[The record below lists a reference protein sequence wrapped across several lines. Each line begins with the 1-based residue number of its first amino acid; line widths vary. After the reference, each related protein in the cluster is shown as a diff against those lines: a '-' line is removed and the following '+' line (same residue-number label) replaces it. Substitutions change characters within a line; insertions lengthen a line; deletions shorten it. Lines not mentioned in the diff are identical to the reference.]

1 MGVKWTT
8 DQQHAIECCKG
19 SVLVSAAAGSGK
31 TTVLVERVIRR
42 LTDEDNPC
50 SAEDLLIVTFTRAA
64 TAQMREK
71 IGAAILK
78 RLSEDPTDRHL
89 RRQYMLLPFAK
100 ICTIDS
106 FCNDL
111 VRENFHALGIS
122 PDYSL
127 LDNETAVIMKN
138 DVCEAMLERAYEEDS
153 DGSFSELSDMMSSG
167 SSDEDFAKLIIKMYD
182 ISTAYPFP
190 DLWLDS
196 LIEEYSQ
203 PDINKSCWGGIIKK
217 YVCDMLDYCV
227 SSSNDM
233 MTAMESDPIV
243 ADAYGAAVQSDINM
257 YAELREKVNRDWDE
271 ALEAFNTVKYMGL
284 GRVPKG
290 YESETK
296 NAVMTARKKL
306 KDLLKKVP
314 NIMCVSSGEHS
325 EDVRLMRGPVTKL
338 IELVKQ
344 FGREYSAEKDKMNSA
359 DFSDILHRALNLLAV
374 SDGSGGYI
382 KTDLA
387 RELSSHYVE
396 ILVDEYQD
404 INEAQDMIFRAISAD
419 ENNLFTVGDVKQS
432 IYRFRQAMPEI
443 FLRRRST
450 THSFESGKYPL
461 GITLGSNFRS
471 RVGVTSCVNYIFRQL
486 MSTEAGELEYDDSEA
501 LNAAAKYPERD
512 TPDCELHVVT
522 DKGNR
527 ADTLE
532 AQARY
537 VARYIDRT
545 VREGKTLVTK
555 GGALRPAS
563 YGDFCIL
570 LRTAKNVS
578 SVYANALSERGIPV
592 FSPETG
598 GFFEAAE
605 ISFILSLLRVLDNPV
620 QDIPLAAVML
630 SPLFGFSAGELADIR
645 ASAKERLEAGETEP
659 LYRSVAASADEGD
672 EKAAAFLKKIES
684 LRRLSLT
691 LSAGELVRRVCEE
704 TGFDAI
710 AGAMPDGER
719 RRLNIGLLCDYAEKY
734 EAAGNLGLSGFIR
747 FIDKVARTSGD
758 LATAARP
765 SENADIVRIMTVHQS
780 KGLEFPICIFADMQH
795 AFNERDNTE
804 SVLISSSAGLGMKRR
819 TEDGISVYDTAS
831 RRAAVITSERMGR
844 SEEMRVLYVALTR
857 AKENL
862 IMVTSVPNPEKGLAK
877 VAVECGIG
885 ERANPF
891 AVLRM
896 NNFSDLVLMAL
907 MRHPAADELRKLSG
921 IDVPIF
927 LPEKDRFKLKVVVS
941 DSESFM
947 TESANEQKIAAK
959 PVFFDE
965 VQARLD
971 YSDPRSV
978 LSSVPAKRAASDGS
992 ERGINREYFA
1002 SSRPAFMSSGGLTP
1016 AQRGTAT
1023 HKFMQ
1028 FSDYASAR
1036 ADIESELARLVDG
1049 GFLSEDEGKAVNI
1062 GAAKRFFMSPLAER
1076 IFASD
1081 NVMREKK
1088 FAALFPAKF
1097 FYPELT
1103 GEAAEEKIVVQGIA
1117 DCVFVEDGELVI
1129 VDYKTDTGVDAEALL
1144 DRYSAQLEI
1153 YREALSQALG
1163 MPVKETLLYSFFMN
1177 STVKVGTA

>member
-1 MGVKWTT
+1 MGVNWTT
-8 DQQHAIECCKG
+8 DQRHAIECCKG

-31 TTVLVERVIRR
+31 TAVLVERVIRR
-42 LTDEDNPC
+42 LTDKDNPC

-138 DVCEAMLERAYEEDS
+138 DVCEAMLERAYEEDL
-153 DGSFSELSDMMSSG
+153 DGRFSELSDMMSSG

-196 LIEEYSQ
+196 LIGEYSQ
-203 PDINKSCWGGIIKK
+203 PDINKSRWGGIIKK

-227 SSSNDM
+227 SSSRDM
-233 MTAMESDPIV
+233 MIAMESDPIV
-243 ADAYGAAVQSDINM
+243 ANAYGAAVQSDINM
-257 YAELREKVNRDWDE
+257 YAELREKINSDWDE
-271 ALEAFNTVKYMGL
+271 ALEAFKTVKYMSL

-296 NAVMTARKKL
+296 NVVTTARKKL

-314 NIMCVSSGEHS
+314 GIMCVSSEEHA
-325 EDVRLMRGPVTKL
+325 DDMRLLRDPVTKL

-537 VARYIDRT
+537 VAKYIERT
-545 VREGKTLVTK
+545 VREGKMLVTK
-555 GGALRPAS
+555 GGALHPAS

-630 SPLFGFSAGELADIR
+630 SPLFGFSAGELADIL

-659 LYRSVAASADEGD
+659 LYRSVAVSADEGN

-710 AGAMPDGER
+710 VGAMPDGER
-719 RRLNIGLLCDYAEKY
+719 RRLNVGLLCDYAEKY

-780 KGLEFPICIFADMQH
+780 KGLEFPICILADMQH

-862 IMVTSVPNPEKGLAK
+862 VMVTSVPNPEKGLAK

-896 NNFSDLVLMAL
+896 NNFSDLVLTAL

-921 IDVPIF
+921 VDVPIF
-927 LPEKDRFKLKVVVS
+927 LSEKDRFKLKVVVS

-959 PVFFDE
+959 PVFFNE

-1028 FSDYASAR
+1028 FSNYAAAR

>member
-42 LTDEDNPC
+42 LTDEDNHC

-153 DGSFSELSDMMSSG
+153 DGSFSGLSDMMSSG

-233 MTAMESDPIV
+233 MTAMESDSIV

-325 EDVRLMRGPVTKL
+325 EDVRLMRGPVEKL

-501 LNAAAKYPERD
+501 LNAAAEYPERD

-555 GGALRPAS
+555 SGALRPAS

-691 LSAGELVRRVCEE
+691 MSAGELVRRVCEE

-710 AGAMPDGER
+710 VGAMPDGER
-719 RRLNIGLLCDYAEKY
+719 RRLNVGLLCDYAEKY

-959 PVFFDE
+959 PVFFNE

-1028 FSDYASAR
+1028 FSDYAAAR

>member
-71 IGAAILK
+71 IGTAILK

-153 DGSFSELSDMMSSG
+153 DGSFSGLSDMMSSG

-233 MTAMESDPIV
+233 MAAMESDPIV

-271 ALEAFNTVKYMGL
+271 ALEAFKTVKYMSL

-296 NAVMTARKKL
+296 NVVTTARKKL

-314 NIMCVSSGEHS
+314 GIMCVSSEEHA
-325 EDVRLMRGPVTKL
+325 DDMRLLRDPVTKL

-404 INEAQDMIFRAISAD
+404 INEAQDMIFKAISAD

-555 GGALRPAS
+555 GGALHPAS

-862 IMVTSVPNPEKGLAK
+862 VMVTSVPNPEKGLAK

-891 AVLRM
+891 AVLRI
-896 NNFSDLVLMAL
+896 NNFSDLVLTAL

-921 IDVPIF
+921 VDVPIF

-965 VQARLD
+965 VCERLD

-1028 FSDYASAR
+1028 FSNYAAAR
-1036 ADIESELARLVDG
+1036 ADIESELARLVDV
-1049 GFLSEDEGKAVNI
+1049 GFLSEEEGKAVNI
-1062 GAAKRFFMSPLAER
+1062 SAAKRFFMSSLAER

-1103 GEAAEEKIVVQGIA
+1103 DEAAEEKIVVQGIA
-1117 DCVFVEDGELVI
+1117 DCVFVEDGKLVI

-1144 DRYSAQLEI
+1144 DRYSAQLGI

-1177 STVKVGTA
+1177 STVKVGTV

>member
-1 MGVKWTT
+1 MGVNWTT
-8 DQQHAIECCKG
+8 DQRHAIECRKG

-31 TTVLVERVIRR
+31 TAVLVERVIRR
-42 LTDEDNPC
+42 LTDKDNPC

-153 DGSFSELSDMMSSG
+153 DGSFSGLSDMMSSG

-196 LIEEYSQ
+196 LIGEYSQ
-203 PDINKSCWGGIIKK
+203 PDINKSRWGGIIKK

-227 SSSNDM
+227 SSSRDV

-257 YAELREKVNRDWDE
+257 YAELREKINSDWDE
-271 ALEAFNTVKYMGL
+271 AFEAFKTVKYMSL

-296 NAVMTARKKL
+296 NVVTTARKKL

-314 NIMCVSSGEHS
+314 GIMCVSSEEHA
-325 EDVRLMRGPVTKL
+325 DDMRLLRDPVTKL

-537 VARYIDRT
+537 VAKYIERT
-545 VREGKTLVTK
+545 VREGKMLVTK
-555 GGALRPAS
+555 GGALHPAS

-659 LYRSVAASADEGD
+659 LYRSVAASADGGN

-710 AGAMPDGER
+710 VGAMPDGER
-719 RRLNIGLLCDYAEKY
+719 RRLNVGLLCDYAEKY

-780 KGLEFPICIFADMQH
+780 KGLEFPICILADMQH

-862 IMVTSVPNPEKGLAK
+862 VMVTSVPNPEKGLAK

-896 NNFSDLVLMAL
+896 NNFSDLVLTAL

-921 IDVPIF
+921 VDVPIF
-927 LPEKDRFKLKVVVS
+927 LSEKDRFKLKVVVS

-959 PVFFDE
+959 PVFFNE

-1028 FSDYASAR
+1028 FSDYSAAR
-1036 ADIESELARLVDG
+1036 AGIESELARLVDG

>member
-50 SAEDLLIVTFTRAA
+50 STENLLIVTFTRAA

-153 DGSFSELSDMMSSG
+153 DGSFSGLSDMMSSG

-257 YAELREKVNRDWDE
+257 YAELREKINSDWDE
-271 ALEAFNTVKYMGL
+271 ALEAFKTVKYMSL

-296 NAVMTARKKL
+296 NVVTTARKKL

-314 NIMCVSSGEHS
+314 GIMCVSSEEHA
-325 EDVRLMRGPVTKL
+325 DDMRLLRDPVTKL

-501 LNAAAKYPERD
+501 LNAAAEYPERD

-545 VREGKTLVTK
+545 VKEGKTLVTK
-555 GGALRPAS
+555 GGALHPAS

-659 LYRSVAASADEGD
+659 LYRSVTASADEGD

-862 IMVTSVPNPEKGLAK
+862 VMVTSVPNPENGLAK

-885 ERANPF
+885 EQANPF

-921 IDVPIF
+921 VDVPIF

-965 VQARLD
+965 VCERLD

-1028 FSDYASAR
+1028 FSDYAAAR
-1036 ADIESELARLVDG
+1036 ADIESELARLVDV
-1049 GFLSEDEGKAVNI
+1049 GFLSEEEGKAVNVS
-1062 GAAKRFFMSPLAER
+1062 AAKRFFMSSLAER

-1117 DCVFVEDGELVI
+1117 DCVFVEDGKLVI

-1144 DRYSAQLEI
+1144 DRYSAQLGI

-1177 STVKVGTA
+1177 STVKVGTV

>member
-1 MGVKWTT
+1 MGVNWTT
-8 DQQHAIECCKG
+8 DQRHAIECRKG

-31 TTVLVERVIRR
+31 TAVLVERVIRR
-42 LTDEDNPC
+42 LTDKDNPC

-153 DGSFSELSDMMSSG
+153 DGSFSGLSDMMSSG

-196 LIEEYSQ
+196 LIGEYSQ
-203 PDINKSCWGGIIKK
+203 PDINKSRWGGIIKK

-227 SSSNDM
+227 SSSRDM

-257 YAELREKVNRDWDE
+257 YAELREKINSDWDE
-271 ALEAFNTVKYMGL
+271 ALEAFKTVKYMSL

-296 NAVMTARKKL
+296 NVVTTARKKL

-314 NIMCVSSGEHS
+314 GIMCVSSEEHA
-325 EDVRLMRGPVTKL
+325 DDMRLLRDPVTKL

-374 SDGSGGYI
+374 SDSSGGYI

-537 VARYIDRT
+537 VAKYIERT
-545 VREGKTLVTK
+545 MREGKMLVTK
-555 GGALRPAS
+555 GGALHPAS

-645 ASAKERLEAGETEP
+645 ASAKERLETGETEP

-710 AGAMPDGER
+710 VGAMPDGER

-780 KGLEFPICIFADMQH
+780 KGLEFPICILADMQH

-862 IMVTSVPNPEKGLAK
+862 VMVTSVPNPEKGLAK

-896 NNFSDLVLMAL
+896 NNFSDLVLTAL

-921 IDVPIF
+921 VDVPIF
-927 LPEKDRFKLKVVVS
+927 LSEKDRFKLKVVVS

-959 PVFFDE
+959 PVFFNE

-1028 FSDYASAR
+1028 FSNYAAAR
-1036 ADIESELARLVDG
+1036 AGIESELARLVDG

>member
-31 TTVLVERVIRR
+31 TAVLVERVIRR

-153 DGSFSELSDMMSSG
+153 DGSFSGLSDMMSSG

-203 PDINKSCWGGIIKK
+203 PDINKSCWGVIIKK

-233 MTAMESDPIV
+233 MAAMESDSIV

-306 KDLLKKVP
+306 KELLKKVP

-374 SDGSGGYI
+374 SDGRGGYI

-404 INEAQDMIFRAISAD
+404 INEAQDMIFKAISAD

-443 FLRRRST
+443 FLSRRST
-450 THSFESGKYPL
+450 THSFESGKCPL

-555 GGALRPAS
+555 GGALHPAS

-780 KGLEFPICIFADMQH
+780 KGLEFPICILADMQH

-862 IMVTSVPNPEKGLAK
+862 VMVTSVPNPEKGLAK

-896 NNFSDLVLMAL
+896 NNFSDLVLTAL

-921 IDVPIF
+921 VDVPIF

-947 TESANEQKIAAK
+947 AESANEQKIAAK

-965 VQARLD
+965 VCERLD

-1028 FSDYASAR
+1028 FSNYAAAR

-1049 GFLSEDEGKAVNI
+1049 GFLSEEEGKAVNVS
-1062 GAAKRFFMSPLAER
+1062 AAKRFFMSSLAER

-1117 DCVFVEDGELVI
+1117 DCVFVEDGKLVI

-1144 DRYSAQLEI
+1144 DRYSAQLGI
-1153 YREALSQALG
+1153 YREALLQVLG

-1177 STVKVGTA
+1177 STVKVGTV

>member
-153 DGSFSELSDMMSSG
+153 DGSFSGLSDMMSSG

-203 PDINKSCWGGIIKK
+203 PDINKSCWGVIIKK

-233 MTAMESDPIV
+233 MTAMESDSIV

-271 ALEAFNTVKYMGL
+271 AFEAFNTVKYMGL

-325 EDVRLMRGPVTKL
+325 EDVRLTRGPVTKL

-374 SDGSGGYI
+374 SDGRGGYI

-443 FLRRRST
+443 FLRRRGT

-555 GGALRPAS
+555 GGALHPAS

-659 LYRSVAASADEGD
+659 LYRSVTASADEGD

-710 AGAMPDGER
+710 VGAMPDGER
-719 RRLNIGLLCDYAEKY
+719 RRLNVGLLCDYAEKY

-780 KGLEFPICIFADMQH
+780 KGLEFPICILADMQH

-862 IMVTSVPNPEKGLAK
+862 VMVTSVPNPEKGLAK

-896 NNFSDLVLMAL
+896 NNFSDLVLTAL

-921 IDVPIF
+921 VDVPIF

-965 VQARLD
+965 VCERLD

-1028 FSDYASAR
+1028 FSNYAAAR

-1049 GFLSEDEGKAVNI
+1049 GFLSEDEGKAVNVS
-1062 GAAKRFFMSPLAER
+1062 AAKRFFMSSLAER

-1117 DCVFVEDGELVI
+1117 DCVFVEDGKLVI

-1144 DRYSAQLEI
+1144 DRYSVQLGI

-1177 STVKVGTA
+1177 STVKVGTV

>member
-1 MGVKWTT
+1 MGVNWTT
-8 DQQHAIECCKG
+8 DQRHAIECRKG

-31 TTVLVERVIRR
+31 TAVLVERVIRR
-42 LTDEDNPC
+42 LTDKDNPC

-138 DVCEAMLERAYEEDS
+138 DVCEAMLERAYEEDL
-153 DGSFSELSDMMSSG
+153 DGRFSELSDMMSSG

-196 LIEEYSQ
+196 LIGEYSQ
-203 PDINKSCWGGIIKK
+203 PNINKSRWGSIIKK

-227 SSSNDM
+227 SSSRDM

-257 YAELREKVNRDWDE
+257 YAELREKINSDWDE
-271 ALEAFNTVKYMGL
+271 ALEAFKTVKYMSL

-296 NAVMTARKKL
+296 NVVTTARKKL

-314 NIMCVSSGEHS
+314 GIMCVSSEEHA
-325 EDVRLMRGPVTKL
+325 DDMRLLRDPVTKL

-471 RVGVTSCVNYIFRQL
+471 RVGVTSCVNYIFRQM

-537 VARYIDRT
+537 VAKYIDRT

-555 GGALRPAS
+555 GGALHPAS

-645 ASAKERLEAGETEP
+645 ASAKERLETGETEP
-659 LYRSVAASADEGD
+659 LYRSVAVSADEGSK
-672 EKAAAFLKKIES
+672 KAAAFLKKIES

-710 AGAMPDGER
+710 VGAMPDGER
-719 RRLNIGLLCDYAEKY
+719 RRLNVGLLCDYAEKY

-780 KGLEFPICIFADMQH
+780 KGLEFPICILADMQH

-862 IMVTSVPNPEKGLAK
+862 VMVTSVPNPEKGLAK

-896 NNFSDLVLMAL
+896 NNFSDLVLTAL

-921 IDVPIF
+921 VDVPIF
-927 LPEKDRFKLKVVVS
+927 LSEKDRFKLKVVVS

-959 PVFFDE
+959 PVFFNE

-1028 FSDYASAR
+1028 FSNYAAAR

-1117 DCVFVEDGELVI
+1117 DCVFVEDGKLVI

-1177 STVKVGTA
+1177 STVKVGTV

>member
-1 MGVKWTT
+1 MAVKWTT

-31 TTVLVERVIRR
+31 TAVLVERVIRR
-42 LTDEDNPC
+42 LTDRDNPC

-138 DVCEAMLERAYEEDS
+138 DVCEEMLERAYEEDS
-153 DGSFSELSDMMSSG
+153 DGSFSELSDMLSSG
-167 SSDEDFAKLIIKMYD
+167 SSDETFAKLIVKMYD

-190 DLWLDS
+190 ELWLDS
-196 LIEEYSQ
+196 LIGEYSQ
-203 PDINKSCWGGIIKK
+203 PDISKSRWGGIIKG
-217 YVCDMLDYCV
+217 YVGDMLDYCI
-227 SSSNDM
+227 SSSLDM
-233 MTAMESDPIV
+233 LSAMESDPIT
-243 ADAYGAAVQSDINM
+243 ADAYGAAVHSDINM
-257 YAELREKVNRDWDE
+257 YTELREKLDTDWDE
-271 ALEAFNTVKYMGL
+271 ALAAFKTVKYISL
-284 GRVPKG
+284 GRVPRG

-296 NAVMTARKKL
+296 NAVMTVRKKL
-306 KDLLKKVP
+306 KELLKKVP
-314 NIMCVSSGEHS
+314 GIMCVSSGEHS
-325 EDVRLMRGPVTKL
+325 EDVRLLRGSVTKL

-387 RELSSHYVE
+387 RELSSHYTE

-471 RVGVTSCVNYIFRQL
+471 RVGVTSCVNYIFRRL
-486 MSTEAGELEYDDSEA
+486 MSTEAGELDYDDSEA

-522 DKGNR
+522 DNGNR
-527 ADTLE
+527 EDTLK

-537 VARYIDRT
+537 VAKYIDRT
-545 VREGKTLVTK
+545 VREGTTLVTK
-555 GGALRPAS
+555 DGTLRPAS

-620 QDIPLAAVML
+620 QDIPLAAAML

-659 LYRSVAASADEGD
+659 LYRSVAASADGGN
-672 EKAAAFLKKIES
+672 EKAAAFLKKIEA

-691 LSAGELVRRVCEE
+691 LSAGELVRRVCDE
-704 TGFDAI
+704 TGFDAVV
-710 AGAMPDGER
+710 GAMPDGER
-719 RRLNIGLLCDYAEKY
+719 RRLNVGLLCDYAEKY

-780 KGLEFPICIFADMQH
+780 KGLEFPICILADMQH
-795 AFNERDNTE
+795 AFNERDNNE
-804 SVLISSSAGLGMKRR
+804 PVLISPSAGLGMKRR

-896 NNFSDLVLMAL
+896 NNFSDLVLTAL
-907 MRHPAADELRKLSG
+907 MRHPAAEELRRLSG
-921 IDVPIF
+921 VDVPIF
-927 LPEKDRFKLKVVVS
+927 LSEKDRFRLKVVVS

-947 TESANEQKIAAK
+947 TESANEQKTAAK
-959 PVFFDE
+959 PVFFNE
-965 VQARLD
+965 VRERLD
-971 YSDPRSV
+971 YSDPRSI

-1028 FSDYASAR
+1028 FSDYSAAR
-1036 ADIESELARLVDG
+1036 ADIEKELSRLVDG
-1049 GFLSEDEGKAVNI
+1049 GFLSEEEGKAVNI
-1062 GAAKRFFMSPLAER
+1062 SAAKRFFMSPLAER

-1088 FAALFPAKF
+1088 FAALFPARF
-1097 FYPELT
+1097 FYPELI

-1117 DCVFVEDGELVI
+1117 DCVFVEDGKLVI
-1129 VDYKTDTGVDAEALL
+1129 VDYKTDTGVDAEVLL

-1163 MPVKETLLYSFFMN
+1163 MPVKETLLYSFFLN
-1177 STVKVGTA
+1177 STVKCRAR

>member
-1 MGVKWTT
+1 MGVDWTT
-8 DQQHAIECCKG
+8 DQRHAIECRKG

-31 TTVLVERVIRR
+31 TAVLVERVIRR
-42 LTDEDNPC
+42 LTDKDNPC

-153 DGSFSELSDMMSSG
+153 DGSFSGLSDMMSSG

-196 LIEEYSQ
+196 LIGEYSQ
-203 PDINKSCWGGIIKK
+203 PDINKSRWGGIIKK

-227 SSSNDM
+227 SSSRDM

-257 YAELREKVNRDWDE
+257 YAELREKINSDWDE
-271 ALEAFNTVKYMGL
+271 ALEAFKTVKYMSL

-296 NAVMTARKKL
+296 NVVTTARKKL

-314 NIMCVSSGEHS
+314 GIMCVSSEEHA
-325 EDVRLMRGPVTKL
+325 DDMRLLRDPVTKL

-537 VARYIDRT
+537 VAKYIERT
-545 VREGKTLVTK
+545 VREGKMLVTK
-555 GGALRPAS
+555 GGALHPAS

-659 LYRSVAASADEGD
+659 LYRSVAVSADEGSK
-672 EKAAAFLKKIES
+672 KAAAFLKKIES

-704 TGFDAI
+704 TGFDAVV
-710 AGAMPDGER
+710 GAMPDGER
-719 RRLNIGLLCDYAEKY
+719 RRLNVGLLCDYAEKY

-780 KGLEFPICIFADMQH
+780 KGLEFPICILADMQH

-831 RRAAVITSERMGR
+831 RRATVITSERMGR

-862 IMVTSVPNPEKGLAK
+862 VMVTSVPNPEKGLAK

-896 NNFSDLVLMAL
+896 NNFSDLVLTAL

-921 IDVPIF
+921 VDVPIF
-927 LPEKDRFKLKVVVS
+927 LSEKDRFKLKVVVS

-959 PVFFDE
+959 PVFFNE

-1028 FSDYASAR
+1028 FSDYSAAR
-1036 ADIESELARLVDG
+1036 VGIESELARLVDG

>member
-153 DGSFSELSDMMSSG
+153 DGSFSGLSDMMSSG

-233 MTAMESDPIV
+233 MTAMESDSIV

-374 SDGSGGYI
+374 SDGRGGYI

-537 VARYIDRT
+537 IAKYIERT
-545 VREGKTLVTK
+545 VREGKMLVTK
-555 GGALRPAS
+555 GGALHPAS

-645 ASAKERLEAGETEP
+645 ASAKERLGAGETEP

-710 AGAMPDGER
+710 VGAMPDGER

-780 KGLEFPICIFADMQH
+780 KGLEFPICILADMQH

-862 IMVTSVPNPEKGLAK
+862 VMVTSVPNPEKGLAK

-896 NNFSDLVLMAL
+896 NNFSDLVLTAL
-907 MRHPAADELRKLSG
+907 MRHLAADELRKLSG
-921 IDVPIF
+921 VDVPIF

-965 VQARLD
+965 VCERLD
-971 YSDPRSV
+971 YSNPRSV

-1028 FSDYASAR
+1028 FSNYAAAR

-1062 GAAKRFFMSPLAER
+1062 GAAKRFFMSSLAER

-1097 FYPELT
+1097 FYPELM

-1117 DCVFVEDGELVI
+1117 DCVFVEDGKLVI

-1144 DRYSAQLEI
+1144 DRYSAQLGI

-1177 STVKVGTA
+1177 STVKVGTV

>member
-1 MGVKWTT
+1 MGVNWTT
-8 DQQHAIECCKG
+8 DQRHAIECRKG

-31 TTVLVERVIRR
+31 TAVLVERVIRR
-42 LTDEDNPC
+42 LTDKDNPC

-106 FCNDL
+106 FCNDI

-153 DGSFSELSDMMSSG
+153 DGRFSELSDMMSSG

-196 LIEEYSQ
+196 LIGEYSQ
-203 PDINKSCWGGIIKK
+203 PDINKSRWGSIIKK

-227 SSSNDM
+227 SSSRDM

-257 YAELREKVNRDWDE
+257 YAELREKINSDWDE
-271 ALEAFNTVKYMGL
+271 ALEAFKTVKYMSL

-296 NAVMTARKKL
+296 NVVTTARKKL

-314 NIMCVSSGEHS
+314 GIMCVSSEEHA
-325 EDVRLMRGPVTKL
+325 DDMRLLRDPVTKL

-537 VARYIDRT
+537 VAKYIDRT

-555 GGALRPAS
+555 GGALHPAS

-659 LYRSVAASADEGD
+659 LYRSVAVSADEGD

-710 AGAMPDGER
+710 VGAMPDGER
-719 RRLNIGLLCDYAEKY
+719 RRLNVGLLCDYAEKY

-780 KGLEFPICIFADMQH
+780 KGLEFPICILADMQH

-862 IMVTSVPNPEKGLAK
+862 VMVTSVPNPEKGLAK

-896 NNFSDLVLMAL
+896 NNFSDLVLTAL

-921 IDVPIF
+921 VDVPIF
-927 LPEKDRFKLKVVVS
+927 LSEKDRFKLKVVVS

-959 PVFFDE
+959 PVFFNE

-1028 FSDYASAR
+1028 FSNYAAAR
-1036 ADIESELARLVDG
+1036 AGIESELARLVDG

-1088 FAALFPAKF
+1088 FASLFPAKF

-1177 STVKVGTA
+1177 SAVKVGTA

>member
-1 MGVKWTT
+1 
-8 DQQHAIECCKG
+8 
-19 SVLVSAAAGSGK
+19 
-31 TTVLVERVIRR
+31 
-42 LTDEDNPC
+42 
-50 SAEDLLIVTFTRAA
+50 
-64 TAQMREK
+64 
-71 IGAAILK
+71 
-78 RLSEDPTDRHL
+78 
-89 RRQYMLLPFAK
+89 MLLPFAK

-138 DVCEAMLERAYEEDS
+138 DVCEAMLERAYEKDS
-153 DGSFSELSDMMSSG
+153 DGRFSELSDMMSSG

-196 LIEEYSQ
+196 LIGEYSQ
-203 PDINKSCWGGIIKK
+203 SDINKSRWGSIIKK

-227 SSSNDM
+227 SSSRDM

-257 YAELREKVNRDWDE
+257 YAELREKINSDWDE
-271 ALEAFNTVKYMGL
+271 ALEAFKTVKYMSL

-296 NAVMTARKKL
+296 NVVTTARKKL

-314 NIMCVSSGEHS
+314 GIMCVSSEEHA
-325 EDVRLMRGPVTKL
+325 DDMRLLRDPVTKL

-344 FGREYSAEKDKMNSA
+344 FGREYSVEKDKMNSA

-486 MSTEAGELEYDDSEA
+486 MSTEAGELEYDDSET

-537 VARYIDRT
+537 VAKYIERT
-545 VREGKTLVTK
+545 VREGKMLVTK
-555 GGALRPAS
+555 GGALHPAS

-659 LYRSVAASADEGD
+659 LYRSVAASADAGD

-710 AGAMPDGER
+710 VGAMPDGER
-719 RRLNIGLLCDYAEKY
+719 RRLNVGLLCDYAEKY

-780 KGLEFPICIFADMQH
+780 KGLEFPICILADMQH

-862 IMVTSVPNPEKGLAK
+862 VMVTSVPNPEKGLAK

-896 NNFSDLVLMAL
+896 NNFSDLVLTAL

-921 IDVPIF
+921 VDVPIF

-959 PVFFDE
+959 PVFFNE

-1028 FSDYASAR
+1028 FSDYSAAR

-1097 FYPELT
+1097 FYLELT

>member
-42 LTDEDNPC
+42 LTDKDNPC

-153 DGSFSELSDMMSSG
+153 DGSFSGLSDMMSSG

-203 PDINKSCWGGIIKK
+203 PDINKSCWGVIIKK

-233 MTAMESDPIV
+233 MAAMESDSIV

-404 INEAQDMIFRAISAD
+404 INEAQDMIFKAISAD

-450 THSFESGKYPL
+450 THSFESGEYPL

-645 ASAKERLEAGETEP
+645 ASAKERFEAGETEP

-710 AGAMPDGER
+710 VGAMPDGER

-780 KGLEFPICIFADMQH
+780 KGLEFPICILADMQH

-862 IMVTSVPNPEKGLAK
+862 VMVTSVPNPEKGLAK

-896 NNFSDLVLMAL
+896 NNFSDLVLTAL

-921 IDVPIF
+921 VDVPIF

-965 VQARLD
+965 VCERLD

-1028 FSDYASAR
+1028 FSNYAAAR

-1049 GFLSEDEGKAVNI
+1049 GFLSEDEGKAVNVS
-1062 GAAKRFFMSPLAER
+1062 AAKRFFMSSLAER

-1117 DCVFVEDGELVI
+1117 DCVFVEDGKLVI

-1144 DRYSAQLEI
+1144 DRYSAQLGI

-1177 STVKVGTA
+1177 STVKVGTV

>member
-153 DGSFSELSDMMSSG
+153 DGSFSGLSDMMSSG

-233 MTAMESDPIV
+233 MTAMESDSIV

-306 KDLLKKVP
+306 KELLKKVP

-359 DFSDILHRALNLLAV
+359 DFSDILHRTLNLLAV
-374 SDGSGGYI
+374 SDGRGGYI

-443 FLRRRST
+443 FLRRRGT

-555 GGALRPAS
+555 GGALHPAS

-659 LYRSVAASADEGD
+659 LYRSVTASADEGD

-710 AGAMPDGER
+710 VGAMPDGER
-719 RRLNIGLLCDYAEKY
+719 RRLNVGLLCDYAEKY

-780 KGLEFPICIFADMQH
+780 KGLEFPICILADMQH

-862 IMVTSVPNPEKGLAK
+862 VMVTSVPNPEKGLAK

-896 NNFSDLVLMAL
+896 NNFSDLVLTAL

-921 IDVPIF
+921 VDVPIF

-965 VQARLD
+965 VCERLD

-1028 FSDYASAR
+1028 FSNYAAAR

-1049 GFLSEDEGKAVNI
+1049 GFLSEDEGKAVNVS
-1062 GAAKRFFMSPLAER
+1062 AAKRFFMSSLAER

-1117 DCVFVEDGELVI
+1117 DCVFVEDGKLVI

-1144 DRYSAQLEI
+1144 DRYSAQLGI

-1177 STVKVGTA
+1177 STVKVGTV

>member
-42 LTDEDNPC
+42 LTDKDNPC

-153 DGSFSELSDMMSSG
+153 DGSFSGLSDMMSSG

-203 PDINKSCWGGIIKK
+203 PDINKSCWGVIIKK

-233 MTAMESDPIV
+233 MAAMESDSIV

-306 KDLLKKVP
+306 KDLLKKIP

-374 SDGSGGYI
+374 SDGRGGYI

-404 INEAQDMIFRAISAD
+404 INEAQDMIFKAISAD

-555 GGALRPAS
+555 GGTLHPAS

-710 AGAMPDGER
+710 VGAMPDGER

-780 KGLEFPICIFADMQH
+780 KGLEFPICILADMQH
-795 AFNERDNTE
+795 VFNERDNTE

-862 IMVTSVPNPEKGLAK
+862 VMVTSVPNPEKGLAK

-921 IDVPIF
+921 VDVPIF

-965 VQARLD
+965 VCERLD

-1028 FSDYASAR
+1028 FSDYAAAR
-1036 ADIESELARLVDG
+1036 ADIESELARLVDV
-1049 GFLSEDEGKAVNI
+1049 GFLSEEEGKAVNVS
-1062 GAAKRFFMSPLAER
+1062 AAKRFFMSSLAER

-1117 DCVFVEDGELVI
+1117 DCMFVEDGKLVI

-1144 DRYSAQLEI
+1144 DRYSAQLGI

-1177 STVKVGTA
+1177 STVKVGTV

>member
-1 MGVKWTT
+1 MGVNWTT
-8 DQQHAIECCKG
+8 DQRHAIECRKG

-31 TTVLVERVIRR
+31 TAVLVERVIRR
-42 LTDEDNPC
+42 LTDKDNPC

-153 DGSFSELSDMMSSG
+153 DGRFSELSDMMSSG

-196 LIEEYSQ
+196 LIGEYSQ
-203 PDINKSCWGGIIKK
+203 PDINKSRWGGIIKK

-227 SSSNDM
+227 SSSRDM

-243 ADAYGAAVQSDINM
+243 ADAYGAAVQNDINM
-257 YAELREKVNRDWDE
+257 YAELREKINSDWDE
-271 ALEAFNTVKYMGL
+271 ALEAFKTVKYMSL

-296 NAVMTARKKL
+296 NVVTTARKKL

-314 NIMCVSSGEHS
+314 GIMCVSSEEHA
-325 EDVRLMRGPVTKL
+325 DDMRLLRDPVTKL

-471 RVGVTSCVNYIFRQL
+471 RVGVTSCVNYIFRQM

-537 VARYIDRT
+537 VAKYIERT
-545 VREGKTLVTK
+545 VREGKMLVTK
-555 GGALRPAS
+555 GGALHPAS

-659 LYRSVAASADEGD
+659 LYRSVAVSADGGSK
-672 EKAAAFLKKIES
+672 KAAAFLKKIES

-691 LSAGELVRRVCEE
+691 LSAGELVRRVGEE

-710 AGAMPDGER
+710 VGAMPDGGR
-719 RRLNIGLLCDYAEKY
+719 RRLNVGLLCDYAEKY

-780 KGLEFPICIFADMQH
+780 KGLEFPICILADMQH

-862 IMVTSVPNPEKGLAK
+862 VMVTSVPNPEKGLAK

-896 NNFSDLVLMAL
+896 NNFSDLVLTAL

-921 IDVPIF
+921 VDVPIF
-927 LPEKDRFKLKVVVS
+927 LFEKDRFKLKVVVS

-947 TESANEQKIAAK
+947 TESANEQKITAK
-959 PVFFDE
+959 PVFFNE

-1002 SSRPAFMSSGGLTP
+1002 SSRPAFVSSGGLTP

-1028 FSDYASAR
+1028 FSDYSAAR
-1036 ADIESELARLVDG
+1036 AGIESELARLVDG

>member
-8 DQQHAIECCKG
+8 DQQHAIECRKG

-31 TTVLVERVIRR
+31 TAVLVERVIRR
-42 LTDEDNPC
+42 LTDKDNPC

-153 DGSFSELSDMMSSG
+153 DGSFSGLSDMMSSG

-203 PDINKSCWGGIIKK
+203 PDINKSCWGVIIKK

-338 IELVKQ
+338 IKLVKQ

-374 SDGSGGYI
+374 SDGRGGYI

-404 INEAQDMIFRAISAD
+404 INEAQDMIFKAISAD

-450 THSFESGKYPL
+450 THSFESGEYPL

-545 VREGKTLVTK
+545 VKEGKTLVTK
-555 GGALRPAS
+555 GGALHPAS

-672 EKAAAFLKKIES
+672 KKAAAFLKKIES

-710 AGAMPDGER
+710 VGAMPDGER

-780 KGLEFPICIFADMQH
+780 KGLEFPICILADMQH

-862 IMVTSVPNPEKGLAK
+862 VMVTSVPNPEKGLAK

-896 NNFSDLVLMAL
+896 NNFSDLVLTAL

-921 IDVPIF
+921 VDVPIF

-965 VQARLD
+965 VCERLD

-1028 FSDYASAR
+1028 FSDYAAAR

-1117 DCVFVEDGELVI
+1117 DCVFIEDGKLVI

-1144 DRYSAQLEI
+1144 DRYSAQLGI

-1177 STVKVGTA
+1177 STVKVGTV

>member
-1 MGVKWTT
+1 MGVDWTT
-8 DQQHAIECCKG
+8 DQRHAIECRKG

-271 ALEAFNTVKYMGL
+271 ALEAFKTVKYMSL

-296 NAVMTARKKL
+296 NVVTTARKKL

-344 FGREYSAEKDKMNSA
+344 FAREYSAEKDKMNSA

-501 LNAAAKYPERD
+501 LNAAAEYPERD

-719 RRLNIGLLCDYAEKY
+719 RRLNVGLLCDYAEKY

-927 LPEKDRFKLKVVVS
+927 LPEKDRFRLKVVVS

-947 TESANEQKIAAK
+947 TESANEQKTAAK

-1028 FSDYASAR
+1028 FSDYAAAR

-1103 GEAAEEKIVVQGIA
+1103 GEAAEEKIVVQGIE

>member
-31 TTVLVERVIRR
+31 TAVLVERVIRR
-42 LTDEDNPC
+42 LTDKDNPC

-153 DGSFSELSDMMSSG
+153 DGSFSGLSDMMSSG

-233 MTAMESDPIV
+233 MAAMESDSIV

-344 FGREYSAEKDKMNSA
+344 FDREYSAEKDKMNSA

-374 SDGSGGYI
+374 SDGRGGYI

-404 INEAQDMIFRAISAD
+404 INEAQDMIFKAISAD

-501 LNAAAKYPERD
+501 LNAAAEYPERD

-555 GGALRPAS
+555 GGALHPAS

-659 LYRSVAASADEGD
+659 LYRSVTASADEGD

-747 FIDKVARTSGD
+747 FIDNVARTSGD

-780 KGLEFPICIFADMQH
+780 KGLEFPICILADMQH
-795 AFNERDNTE
+795 TFNERDNTE

-862 IMVTSVPNPEKGLAK
+862 VMVTSVPNPEKGLAK

-896 NNFSDLVLMAL
+896 NNFSDLVLTAL

-921 IDVPIF
+921 VDVQIF

-947 TESANEQKIAAK
+947 AESANEQKIAAK

-965 VQARLD
+965 VCERLD

-1028 FSDYASAR
+1028 FSNYAAAR

-1049 GFLSEDEGKAVNI
+1049 GFLSEEEGKAVNVS
-1062 GAAKRFFMSPLAER
+1062 AAKRFFMSSLAER

-1117 DCVFVEDGELVI
+1117 DCVFVEDGKLVI

-1144 DRYSAQLEI
+1144 DRYSAQLGI

-1177 STVKVGTA
+1177 STVKVGTV

>member
-203 PDINKSCWGGIIKK
+203 PDINKSRWGGIIKK

-271 ALEAFNTVKYMGL
+271 ALEAFKTVKYMSL

-296 NAVMTARKKL
+296 NVVTTARKKL

-344 FGREYSAEKDKMNSA
+344 FAREYSAEKDKMNSA

-443 FLRRRST
+443 FLRRRGT

-501 LNAAAKYPERD
+501 LNAAAEYPERD

-659 LYRSVAASADEGD
+659 LYRSVAASADEGN
-672 EKAAAFLKKIES
+672 EKAAAFLKKVES

-710 AGAMPDGER
+710 VGAMPDGER
-719 RRLNIGLLCDYAEKY
+719 RRLNVGLLCDYAEKY

-862 IMVTSVPNPEKGLAK
+862 VMVTSVPNPEKGLAK

-927 LPEKDRFKLKVVVS
+927 LPEKDRFRLKVVVS

-947 TESANEQKIAAK
+947 TESANEQKTAAK

-1028 FSDYASAR
+1028 FSDYAAAR

>member
-1 MGVKWTT
+1 MGVNWTT
-8 DQQHAIECCKG
+8 DQRHAIECRKG
-19 SVLVSAAAGSGK
+19 SILVSAAAGSGK
-31 TTVLVERVIRR
+31 TAVLVERVIRR
-42 LTDEDNPC
+42 LTDKDNPC

-153 DGSFSELSDMMSSG
+153 DGRFSELSDMMSSG

-196 LIEEYSQ
+196 LIGEYSQ
-203 PDINKSCWGGIIKK
+203 PDINKSRWGGIIKK

-227 SSSNDM
+227 SSSRDM

-243 ADAYGAAVQSDINM
+243 ADAYGAAVQNDINM
-257 YAELREKVNRDWDE
+257 YAELREKINSDWDE
-271 ALEAFNTVKYMGL
+271 ALEAFKTVKYMSL

-296 NAVMTARKKL
+296 NVVTTARKKL

-314 NIMCVSSGEHS
+314 GIMCVSSEEHA
-325 EDVRLMRGPVTKL
+325 DDMRLLRDPVTKL

-344 FGREYSAEKDKMNSA
+344 FGRKYSAEKDKMNSA

-404 INEAQDMIFRAISAD
+404 INEAQDMIFRAISAG

-537 VARYIDRT
+537 VAKYIERT
-545 VREGKTLVTK
+545 VREGKMLVTK
-555 GGALRPAS
+555 GGALHPAS

-659 LYRSVAASADEGD
+659 LYRSVAVSADEGSK
-672 EKAAAFLKKIES
+672 KAAAFLKKIES

-710 AGAMPDGER
+710 VGAMPDGER
-719 RRLNIGLLCDYAEKY
+719 RRLNVGLLCDYAEKY

-780 KGLEFPICIFADMQH
+780 KGLEFPICILADMQH

-862 IMVTSVPNPEKGLAK
+862 VMVTSVPNPEKGLAK

-896 NNFSDLVLMAL
+896 NNFSDLVLAAL

-921 IDVPIF
+921 VDVPIF
-927 LPEKDRFKLKVVVS
+927 LSEKDRFKLKVVVS

-959 PVFFDE
+959 PVFFNE

-1028 FSDYASAR
+1028 FSDYSAAR
-1036 ADIESELARLVDG
+1036 ANIESELARLVDG

-1088 FAALFPAKF
+1088 FASLFPAKF

>member
-71 IGAAILK
+71 IGTAILK

-153 DGSFSELSDMMSSG
+153 DGSFSGLSDMMSSG

-233 MTAMESDPIV
+233 MAAMESDPIV

-271 ALEAFNTVKYMGL
+271 ALEAFKTVKYMSL

-296 NAVMTARKKL
+296 NVVTTARKKL

-314 NIMCVSSGEHS
+314 GIMCVSSEEHA
-325 EDVRLMRGPVTKL
+325 DDMRLLRDPVTKL

-404 INEAQDMIFRAISAD
+404 INEAQDMIFKAISAD

-450 THSFESGKYPL
+450 THSFESGEYPL

-545 VREGKTLVTK
+545 VREGKMLVTK
-555 GGALRPAS
+555 GGALHPAS

-710 AGAMPDGER
+710 VGAMPDGER

-780 KGLEFPICIFADMQH
+780 KGLEFPICILADMQH

-862 IMVTSVPNPEKGLAK
+862 VMVTSVPNPEKGLAK

-907 MRHPAADELRKLSG
+907 MRHPAANELRKLSG
-921 IDVPIF
+921 VDVPIF
-927 LPEKDRFKLKVVVS
+927 LPEKYRFKLKVVVS

-959 PVFFDE
+959 PVFFNE
-965 VQARLD
+965 VCERLD

-1028 FSDYASAR
+1028 FSDYAAAR

-1049 GFLSEDEGKAVNI
+1049 GFLSEEEGKAVNI
-1062 GAAKRFFMSPLAER
+1062 SAAKRFFMSSLAER

-1144 DRYSAQLEI
+1144 DRYSAQLGI
-1153 YREALSQALG
+1153 YREALLQALG

-1177 STVKVGTA
+1177 STVKVGTV

>member
-1 MGVKWTT
+1 MGVDWTT
-8 DQQHAIECCKG
+8 DQRHAIECRKG

-31 TTVLVERVIRR
+31 TAVLVERVIRR
-42 LTDEDNPC
+42 LTDKDNPC

-138 DVCEAMLERAYEEDS
+138 DVCEAMLERAYEEDL
-153 DGSFSELSDMMSSG
+153 DGRFSELSDMMSSG
-167 SSDEDFAKLIIKMYD
+167 SSDEDFAKLIIKIYD

-196 LIEEYSQ
+196 LIGEYSQ
-203 PDINKSCWGGIIKK
+203 PDINKSRWGGIIKK

-227 SSSNDM
+227 SSSRDV

-257 YAELREKVNRDWDE
+257 YAELREKINSDWDE
-271 ALEAFNTVKYMGL
+271 ALEAFKTVKYMSL

-296 NAVMTARKKL
+296 NMVTTARKKL
-306 KDLLKKVP
+306 KDLLKRVP
-314 NIMCVSSGEHS
+314 GIMCVSSEEHA
-325 EDVRLMRGPVTKL
+325 DDMRLLRDPVTKL

-545 VREGKTLVTK
+545 VREGKMLVTK
-555 GGALRPAS
+555 GGALHPAS

-659 LYRSVAASADEGD
+659 LYRSVAVSADGGSK
-672 EKAAAFLKKIES
+672 KAAAFLKKIES

-691 LSAGELVRRVCEE
+691 LSAGELVHRVCEE
-704 TGFDAI
+704 TGFDALV
-710 AGAMPDGER
+710 GAMPDGER
-719 RRLNIGLLCDYAEKY
+719 RRLNVGLLCDYAEKY

-780 KGLEFPICIFADMQH
+780 KGLEFPICILADMQH

-831 RRAAVITSERMGR
+831 RRATVITSERMGR

-862 IMVTSVPNPEKGLAK
+862 VMVTSVPNPEKGLAK

-896 NNFSDLVLMAL
+896 NNFSDLVLTAL

-921 IDVPIF
+921 VDVPIF
-927 LPEKDRFKLKVVVS
+927 LSEKDRFKLKVVVS

-959 PVFFDE
+959 PVFFNE

-1028 FSDYASAR
+1028 FSNYAAAR
-1036 ADIESELARLVDG
+1036 AGIESELARLVDG

>member
-8 DQQHAIECCKG
+8 DQQHAIECRKG

-153 DGSFSELSDMMSSG
+153 DGSFSGLSDMMSSG

-233 MTAMESDPIV
+233 MTAMESDSIV

-374 SDGSGGYI
+374 SDGRGGYI

-443 FLRRRST
+443 FLRRRGT

-555 GGALRPAS
+555 GGALHPAS

-710 AGAMPDGER
+710 VGAMPDGER

-862 IMVTSVPNPEKGLAK
+862 VMVTSVPNPEKGLAK

-896 NNFSDLVLMAL
+896 NNFSDLVLTAL

-921 IDVPIF
+921 VDVQIF

-965 VQARLD
+965 VCERLD

-1028 FSDYASAR
+1028 FSNYAAAR
-1036 ADIESELARLVDG
+1036 AGIESELARLVDD

-1144 DRYSAQLEI
+1144 DRYSAQLGI

-1177 STVKVGTA
+1177 STVKVGTV

>member
-1 MGVKWTT
+1 MGVNWTT
-8 DQQHAIECCKG
+8 DQRHAIECRKG

-31 TTVLVERVIRR
+31 TAVLVERVIRR
-42 LTDEDNPC
+42 LTDKDNPC

-138 DVCEAMLERAYEEDS
+138 DVCEAMLERAYEEDL
-153 DGSFSELSDMMSSG
+153 DGRFSELSDMMSSG

-196 LIEEYSQ
+196 LIGEYSQ
-203 PDINKSCWGGIIKK
+203 PDINKSRWGGIIKK

-227 SSSNDM
+227 SSSRDM
-233 MTAMESDPIV
+233 MIAMESDPIV

-257 YAELREKVNRDWDE
+257 YAELREKINSDWDE
-271 ALEAFNTVKYMGL
+271 ALEAFKTVKYMSL

-296 NAVMTARKKL
+296 NVVTTARKKL

-314 NIMCVSSGEHS
+314 GIMCVSSEEHA
-325 EDVRLMRGPVTKL
+325 DDMRLLRDPVTKL

-344 FGREYSAEKDKMNSA
+344 FGRKYSAEKDKMNSA

-537 VARYIDRT
+537 VAKYIERT
-545 VREGKTLVTK
+545 VREGKMLVTK
-555 GGALRPAS
+555 GGALHPAS

-659 LYRSVAASADEGD
+659 LYRSVAVSADEGSK
-672 EKAAAFLKKIES
+672 KAAAFLKKIES

-710 AGAMPDGER
+710 VGAMPDGER
-719 RRLNIGLLCDYAEKY
+719 RRLNVGLLCDYAEKY

-780 KGLEFPICIFADMQH
+780 KGLEFPICILADMQH

-862 IMVTSVPNPEKGLAK
+862 VMVTSVPNPEKGLAK

-896 NNFSDLVLMAL
+896 NNFSDLVLAAL

-921 IDVPIF
+921 VDVPIF
-927 LPEKDRFKLKVVVS
+927 LSEKDRFKLKVVVS

-959 PVFFDE
+959 PVFFNE

-1028 FSDYASAR
+1028 FSDYSAAR
-1036 ADIESELARLVDG
+1036 ANIESELARLVDG

-1088 FAALFPAKF
+1088 FASLFPAKF

>member
-1 MGVKWTT
+1 MGVNWTT
-8 DQQHAIECCKG
+8 DQRHAIECRKG

-138 DVCEAMLERAYEEDS
+138 DVCEAMLERAYEEDL
-153 DGSFSELSDMMSSG
+153 DGRFSELSDMMSSG

-196 LIEEYSQ
+196 LIGEYSQ
-203 PDINKSCWGGIIKK
+203 PDINKSRWGGIIKK

-227 SSSNDM
+227 SSSRDM

-257 YAELREKVNRDWDE
+257 YAELREKINSDWDE
-271 ALEAFNTVKYMGL
+271 ALEAFKTVKYMSL

-296 NAVMTARKKL
+296 NVVTTARKKL

-314 NIMCVSSGEHS
+314 GIMCVSSEEHA
-325 EDVRLMRGPVTKL
+325 DDMRLLRDPVTKL

-374 SDGSGGYI
+374 SDGRGGYI

-404 INEAQDMIFRAISAD
+404 INEAQDMIFKAISAD

-545 VREGKTLVTK
+545 VRERKTLVTK
-555 GGALRPAS
+555 GGALHPAS

-780 KGLEFPICIFADMQH
+780 KGLEFPICILADMQH

-862 IMVTSVPNPEKGLAK
+862 VMVTSVPNPEKGLAK

-885 ERANPF
+885 ERTNPF

-921 IDVPIF
+921 VDVPIF

-965 VQARLD
+965 VCERLD

-1028 FSDYASAR
+1028 FSNYAAAR

-1049 GFLSEDEGKAVNI
+1049 GFLSEEEGKAVNVS
-1062 GAAKRFFMSPLAER
+1062 AAKRFFMSSLAER

-1103 GEAAEEKIVVQGIA
+1103 GEATEEKIVVQGIA
-1117 DCVFVEDGELVI
+1117 DCVFVEDGKLVI

-1144 DRYSAQLEI
+1144 DRYSAQLGI

-1177 STVKVGTA
+1177 STVKVGTV

>member
-1 MGVKWTT
+1 MGVDWTT
-8 DQQHAIECCKG
+8 DQRHAIECRKG

-31 TTVLVERVIRR
+31 TAVLVERVIRR
-42 LTDEDNPC
+42 LTDKDNPC

-153 DGSFSELSDMMSSG
+153 DGRFSELSDMMSSG

-196 LIEEYSQ
+196 LIGEYSQ
-203 PDINKSCWGGIIKK
+203 PDINKSRWGGIIKK

-227 SSSNDM
+227 SSSRDM

-243 ADAYGAAVQSDINM
+243 ADAYGAAVQNDINM
-257 YAELREKVNRDWDE
+257 YAELREKINSDWDE
-271 ALEAFNTVKYMGL
+271 ALEAFKTVKYMSL

-296 NAVMTARKKL
+296 NVVTTARKKL

-314 NIMCVSSGEHS
+314 GIMCVSSEEHA
-325 EDVRLMRGPVTKL
+325 DDMRLLRDPVTKL

-450 THSFESGKYPL
+450 THSFESGKYPM

-545 VREGKTLVTK
+545 VREGKMLVTK
-555 GGALRPAS
+555 GGALHPAS

-659 LYRSVAASADEGD
+659 LYRSVAVSADEGSK
-672 EKAAAFLKKIES
+672 KAAAFLKKIES

-704 TGFDAI
+704 TGFDAVV
-710 AGAMPDGER
+710 GAMPDGER
-719 RRLNIGLLCDYAEKY
+719 RRLNVGLLCDYAEKY

-780 KGLEFPICIFADMQH
+780 KGLEFPICILADMQH

-831 RRAAVITSERMGR
+831 RRATVITSERMGR

-862 IMVTSVPNPEKGLAK
+862 VMVTSVPNPEKGLAK

-896 NNFSDLVLMAL
+896 NNFSDLVLTAL

-921 IDVPIF
+921 VDVPIF
-927 LPEKDRFKLKVVVS
+927 LSEKDRFKLKVVVS

-959 PVFFDE
+959 PVFFNE

-1028 FSDYASAR
+1028 FSDYSAAR
-1036 ADIESELARLVDG
+1036 AGIESELARLVDG

-1088 FAALFPAKF
+1088 FASLFPAKF

>member
-8 DQQHAIECCKG
+8 DQQHAIEYCKG

-31 TTVLVERVIRR
+31 TAVLVERVIRR

-138 DVCEAMLERAYEEDS
+138 DVCEAMLERAYEEDL
-153 DGSFSELSDMMSSG
+153 DGRFSELSDMMSSG

-196 LIEEYSQ
+196 LIGEYSQ

-374 SDGSGGYI
+374 SDGRGGYI

-404 INEAQDMIFRAISAD
+404 INEAQDMIFKAISAD

-443 FLRRRST
+443 FLRRRGT

-555 GGALRPAS
+555 GGALHPAS

-645 ASAKERLEAGETEP
+645 ASAKERLEAGETDP

-780 KGLEFPICIFADMQH
+780 KGLEFPICILADMQH

-862 IMVTSVPNPEKGLAK
+862 VMVTSVPNPEKGLAK

-896 NNFSDLVLMAL
+896 NNFSDLVLTAL

-921 IDVPIF
+921 VDVPIF

-965 VQARLD
+965 VCERLD

-1028 FSDYASAR
+1028 FSDYAAAR

-1049 GFLSEDEGKAVNI
+1049 GFLSEDEGKAVNVS
-1062 GAAKRFFMSPLAER
+1062 AAKRFFMSSLAER

-1144 DRYSAQLEI
+1144 DRYSAQLGI

-1177 STVKVGTA
+1177 STVKVGTV

>member
-1 MGVKWTT
+1 MGVDWTT
-8 DQQHAIECCKG
+8 DQRHAIECRKG

-31 TTVLVERVIRR
+31 TAVLVERVIRR
-42 LTDEDNPC
+42 LTDKDNPC

-138 DVCEAMLERAYEEDS
+138 DVCEAMLERAYEEDL
-153 DGSFSELSDMMSSG
+153 DGRFSELSDMMSSG

-203 PDINKSCWGGIIKK
+203 PDINKSRWGGIIKK

-257 YAELREKVNRDWDE
+257 YAELREKINSDWDE
-271 ALEAFNTVKYMGL
+271 ALEAFKTVKYMSL

-296 NAVMTARKKL
+296 NVVTTARKKL

-314 NIMCVSSGEHS
+314 GIMCVSSEEHA
-325 EDVRLMRGPVTKL
+325 DDMRLLRGPVTKL

-443 FLRRRST
+443 FLRRRGT
-450 THSFESGKYPL
+450 TRSFESGEYPL

-537 VARYIDRT
+537 VAKYIERT
-545 VREGKTLVTK
+545 VREGKMLVTK

-645 ASAKERLEAGETEP
+645 ASAKERLEAGEAEP
-659 LYRSVAASADEGD
+659 LYRSVAASADEGN

-710 AGAMPDGER
+710 VGAMPDGER
-719 RRLNIGLLCDYAEKY
+719 RRLNVGLLCDYAEKY

-780 KGLEFPICIFADMQH
+780 KGLEFPICILADMQH

-862 IMVTSVPNPEKGLAK
+862 VMVTSVPNPEKGLAK

-896 NNFSDLVLMAL
+896 NNFSDLVLTAL

-921 IDVPIF
+921 VDVPIF
-927 LPEKDRFKLKVVVS
+927 LSEKDRFKLKVVVS

-959 PVFFDE
+959 PVFFNE

-1028 FSDYASAR
+1028 FSNYAAAR

-1062 GAAKRFFMSPLAER
+1062 GAAKRFFMSSLAER

-1129 VDYKTDTGVDAEALL
+1129 VDYKTDTDVDAEALL

>member
-1 MGVKWTT
+1 
-8 DQQHAIECCKG
+8 
-19 SVLVSAAAGSGK
+19 
-31 TTVLVERVIRR
+31 
-42 LTDEDNPC
+42 
-50 SAEDLLIVTFTRAA
+50 
-64 TAQMREK
+64 
-71 IGAAILK
+71 
-78 RLSEDPTDRHL
+78 
-89 RRQYMLLPFAK
+89 
-100 ICTIDS
+100 
-106 FCNDL
+106 
-111 VRENFHALGIS
+111 
-122 PDYSL
+122 
-127 LDNETAVIMKN
+127 
-138 DVCEAMLERAYEEDS
+138 
-153 DGSFSELSDMMSSG
+153 
-167 SSDEDFAKLIIKMYD
+167 
-182 ISTAYPFP
+182 
-190 DLWLDS
+190 
-196 LIEEYSQ
+196 
-203 PDINKSCWGGIIKK
+203 
-217 YVCDMLDYCV
+217 
-227 SSSNDM
+227 
-233 MTAMESDPIV
+233 
-243 ADAYGAAVQSDINM
+243 M
-257 YAELREKVNRDWDE
+257 YAELREKINSDWDE
-271 ALEAFNTVKYMGL
+271 ALEAFKTVKYMSL

-296 NAVMTARKKL
+296 NVVTTARKKL

-314 NIMCVSSGEHS
+314 GIMCVSSEEHA
-325 EDVRLMRGPVTKL
+325 DDMRLLRDPVTKL

-537 VARYIDRT
+537 VAKYIERT
-545 VREGKTLVTK
+545 VREGKMLVTK
-555 GGALRPAS
+555 GGALHPAS

-659 LYRSVAASADEGD
+659 LYRSVAVSADGGSK
-672 EKAAAFLKKIES
+672 KAAAFLKKIES

-710 AGAMPDGER
+710 VGAMPDGER
-719 RRLNIGLLCDYAEKY
+719 RRLNVGLLCDYAEKY

-780 KGLEFPICIFADMQH
+780 KGLEFPICILADMQH

-819 TEDGISVYDTAS
+819 TEDGISVYDPAS
-831 RRAAVITSERMGR
+831 RRATVITSERMGR

-862 IMVTSVPNPEKGLAK
+862 VMVTSVPNPEKGLAK

-896 NNFSDLVLMAL
+896 NNFSDLVLTAL

-921 IDVPIF
+921 VDVPIF
-927 LPEKDRFKLKVVVS
+927 LSEKDKFKLKVVVS

-959 PVFFDE
+959 PVFFNE

-1002 SSRPAFMSSGGLTP
+1002 SSRPAFMSAGGLTP

-1028 FSDYASAR
+1028 FSNYAAARDNISA
-1036 ADIESELARLVDG
+1036 ELDRLVES
-1049 GFLSEDEGKAVNI
+1049 GFLSKDEGKAVDV
-1062 GAAKRFFMSPLAER
+1062 GAVRRFFASPLAGR

-1081 NVMREKK
+1081 SVMREKK
-1088 FAALFPAKF
+1088 FAALFSADF
-1097 FYPELT
+1097 FYPELKD
-1103 GEAAEEKIVVQGIA
+1103 GAAEEKIVVQGIA
-1117 DCVFVEDGELVI
+1117 DCVFVEDGKLVI
-1129 VDYKTDTGVDAEALL
+1129 VDYKTDTGVNAEELL
-1144 DRYSAQLEI
+1144 ERYSAQLEI
-1153 YREALSQALG
+1153 YREALSQALE
-1163 MPVKETLLYSFFMN
+1163 MPVKETLLYSFYMN
-1177 STVKVGTA
+1177 SAVKVGTD

>member
-8 DQQHAIECCKG
+8 DQQHAIECRKG

-153 DGSFSELSDMMSSG
+153 DGSFSGLSDMMSSG

-233 MTAMESDPIV
+233 MAAMESDSIV

-271 ALEAFNTVKYMGL
+271 ALEAFKTVKYMSL

-296 NAVMTARKKL
+296 NVVTTARKKL

-314 NIMCVSSGEHS
+314 GIMCVSSEEHA
-325 EDVRLMRGPVTKL
+325 DDMRLLRDPVTKL

-404 INEAQDMIFRAISAD
+404 INEAQDMIFKAISAD

-443 FLRRRST
+443 FLRRRSA

-555 GGALRPAS
+555 GGALHPAS

-659 LYRSVAASADEGD
+659 LYRSVTASADEGD

-704 TGFDAI
+704 TGFDAV

-780 KGLEFPICIFADMQH
+780 KGLEFPICILADMQH

-804 SVLISSSAGLGMKRR
+804 SVLISSPAGLGMKRR

-862 IMVTSVPNPEKGLAK
+862 VMVTSVPNPEKGLAK

-921 IDVPIF
+921 VDVQIF

-965 VQARLD
+965 VCERLD

-1028 FSDYASAR
+1028 FSNYAAAR
-1036 ADIESELARLVDG
+1036 AGIESELARLVDD

-1144 DRYSAQLEI
+1144 DRYSAQLGI

-1177 STVKVGTA
+1177 STVKVGTV

>member
-1 MGVKWTT
+1 MGVNWTT
-8 DQQHAIECCKG
+8 DQRHAIECRKG

-31 TTVLVERVIRR
+31 TAVLVERVIRR
-42 LTDEDNPC
+42 LTDKDNPC

-153 DGSFSELSDMMSSG
+153 DGRFSELSDMMSSG

-190 DLWLDS
+190 DLWLNS
-196 LIEEYSQ
+196 LIGEYSQ
-203 PDINKSCWGGIIKK
+203 PDINKSRWGGIIKK

-227 SSSNDM
+227 SLSRDM

-257 YAELREKVNRDWDE
+257 YAELREKINSDWDE
-271 ALEAFNTVKYMGL
+271 ALEAFKTVKYMSL

-296 NAVMTARKKL
+296 NVVTTARKKL

-314 NIMCVSSGEHS
+314 GIMCVSSEEHA
-325 EDVRLMRGPVTKL
+325 DDMRLLRDPVTKL

-450 THSFESGKYPL
+450 THSFESGEYPM

-545 VREGKTLVTK
+545 VREGKMLVTK
-555 GGALRPAS
+555 GGALHPAS

-659 LYRSVAASADEGD
+659 LYRSVAVSADGGSK
-672 EKAAAFLKKIES
+672 KAAAFLKKIES

-710 AGAMPDGER
+710 VGAMPDGER
-719 RRLNIGLLCDYAEKY
+719 RRLNVGLLCDYAEKY

-780 KGLEFPICIFADMQH
+780 KGLEFPICILADMQH

-862 IMVTSVPNPEKGLAK
+862 VMVTSVPNPEKGLAK

-896 NNFSDLVLMAL
+896 NNFSDLVLAAL

-921 IDVPIF
+921 VDVPIF
-927 LPEKDRFKLKVVVS
+927 LSEKDRFKLKVVVS

-959 PVFFDE
+959 PVFFNE

-1028 FSDYASAR
+1028 FSNYAAAR

-1088 FAALFPAKF
+1088 FASLFPAKF

-1177 STVKVGTA
+1177 SAVKVGTA

>member
-153 DGSFSELSDMMSSG
+153 DGSFSGLSDMMSSG

-233 MTAMESDPIV
+233 MTAMESDSIV

-374 SDGSGGYI
+374 SDGRGGYI

-443 FLRRRST
+443 FLRRRGT

-555 GGALRPAS
+555 GGALHPAS

-659 LYRSVAASADEGD
+659 LYRSVAASADEGN
-672 EKAAAFLKKIES
+672 EKAAAFLKKVES

-710 AGAMPDGER
+710 VGAMPDGER
-719 RRLNIGLLCDYAEKY
+719 RRLNVGLLCDYAEKY

-862 IMVTSVPNPEKGLAK
+862 VMVTSVPNPEKGLAK

-921 IDVPIF
+921 VDVPIF

-971 YSDPRSV
+971 YSDPRSA

-1028 FSDYASAR
+1028 FSDYAAAR

-1117 DCVFVEDGELVI
+1117 DCVFVEDGKLVI
-1129 VDYKTDTGVDAEALL
+1129 VDYKTDTGVDTEALL

>member
-1 MGVKWTT
+1 MGVDWTT
-8 DQQHAIECCKG
+8 DQRHAIECRKG

-31 TTVLVERVIRR
+31 TAVLVERVIRR
-42 LTDEDNPC
+42 LTDKDNPC

-138 DVCEAMLERAYEEDS
+138 DVCEAMLERAYEEDL
-153 DGSFSELSDMMSSG
+153 DGRFSELSDMMSSG

-196 LIEEYSQ
+196 LIGEYSQ
-203 PDINKSCWGGIIKK
+203 PDINKSRWGGIIKK

-227 SSSNDM
+227 SSSRDM

-243 ADAYGAAVQSDINM
+243 ADAYGAAVQNDINM
-257 YAELREKVNRDWDE
+257 YAELREKINSDWDE
-271 ALEAFNTVKYMGL
+271 ALEAFKTVKYMSL

-296 NAVMTARKKL
+296 NVVTTARKKL

-314 NIMCVSSGEHS
+314 GIMCVSSEEHA
-325 EDVRLMRGPVTKL
+325 DDMRLLRDPVTKL

-344 FGREYSAEKDKMNSA
+344 FGREYSVEKDKMNSA

-374 SDGSGGYI
+374 SDGIGGYI

-461 GITLGSNFRS
+461 GITLDSNFRS

-486 MSTEAGELEYDDSEA
+486 MSTEAGELEYYDSEA

-537 VARYIDRT
+537 VAKYIERT
-545 VREGKTLVTK
+545 VREGKMLVTK
-555 GGALRPAS
+555 GGALHPAS

-659 LYRSVAASADEGD
+659 LYRSVAVAADGGSK
-672 EKAAAFLKKIES
+672 KAAAFLKKIES

-710 AGAMPDGER
+710 VGAMPDGGR
-719 RRLNIGLLCDYAEKY
+719 RRLNVGLLCDYAEKY

-780 KGLEFPICIFADMQH
+780 KGLEFPICILADMQH

-862 IMVTSVPNPEKGLAK
+862 VMVTSVPNPEKGLAK

-896 NNFSDLVLMAL
+896 NNFSDLVLTAL

-921 IDVPIF
+921 VDVPIF
-927 LPEKDRFKLKVVVS
+927 LFEKDRFKLKVVVS

-947 TESANEQKIAAK
+947 TESANEQKITAK
-959 PVFFDE
+959 PVFFNE

-1002 SSRPAFMSSGGLTP
+1002 SSRPAFVSSGGLTP

-1028 FSDYASAR
+1028 FSDYSAAR
-1036 ADIESELARLVDG
+1036 AGIESELARLVDG

>member
-31 TTVLVERVIRR
+31 TAVLVERVIRR

-153 DGSFSELSDMMSSG
+153 DGSFSGLSDMMSSG

-203 PDINKSCWGGIIKK
+203 PDINKSCWGVIIKK

-233 MTAMESDPIV
+233 MAAMESDSIV

-306 KDLLKKVP
+306 KELLKKVP

-374 SDGSGGYI
+374 SDGRGGYI

-404 INEAQDMIFRAISAD
+404 INEAQDMIFKAISAD

-443 FLRRRST
+443 FLSRRST
-450 THSFESGKYPL
+450 THSFESGKCPL

-555 GGALRPAS
+555 GGAMHPAS

-780 KGLEFPICIFADMQH
+780 KGLEFPICILADMQH

-862 IMVTSVPNPEKGLAK
+862 VMVTSVPNPEKGLAK

-896 NNFSDLVLMAL
+896 NNFSDLVLTAL

-921 IDVPIF
+921 VDVPIF

-947 TESANEQKIAAK
+947 AESANEQKIAAK

-965 VQARLD
+965 VCERLD

-978 LSSVPAKRAASDGS
+978 LSFVPAKRAASDGS

-1028 FSDYASAR
+1028 FSNYAAAR

-1049 GFLSEDEGKAVNI
+1049 GFLSEEEGKAVNVS
-1062 GAAKRFFMSPLAER
+1062 AAKRFFMSSLAER

-1117 DCVFVEDGELVI
+1117 DCVFVEDGKLVI

-1144 DRYSAQLEI
+1144 DRYSAQLGI
-1153 YREALSQALG
+1153 YREALLQVLG

-1177 STVKVGTA
+1177 STVKVGTV

>member
-1 MGVKWTT
+1 MGVDWTT
-8 DQQHAIECCKG
+8 DQRHAIECRKG

-31 TTVLVERVIRR
+31 TAVLVERVIRR
-42 LTDEDNPC
+42 LTDKDNPC

-138 DVCEAMLERAYEEDS
+138 DVCKAMLERAYEEDS
-153 DGSFSELSDMMSSG
+153 DGRFSELSDMMSSG

-196 LIEEYSQ
+196 LIGEYSQ
-203 PDINKSCWGGIIKK
+203 PDINKSRWGGIIKK

-227 SSSNDM
+227 SSSRDM

-257 YAELREKVNRDWDE
+257 YAELREKINSDWDE
-271 ALEAFNTVKYMGL
+271 ALEAFKTVKYMSL

-296 NAVMTARKKL
+296 NVVTTARKKL

-314 NIMCVSSGEHS
+314 GIMCVSSEEHA
-325 EDVRLMRGPVTKL
+325 DDMRLLRDPVTKL

-450 THSFESGKYPL
+450 THSFESGKCPL

-537 VARYIDRT
+537 VAKYIERT
-545 VREGKTLVTK
+545 VREGKMLVTK
-555 GGALRPAS
+555 GGALHPAS

-659 LYRSVAASADEGD
+659 LYRSVTASADEGNK
-672 EKAAAFLKKIES
+672 KAAAFLIKIES

-691 LSAGELVRRVCEE
+691 LSAGELVHRVCEE

-710 AGAMPDGER
+710 VGAMPDGER

-780 KGLEFPICIFADMQH
+780 KGLEFPICILADMQH

-862 IMVTSVPNPEKGLAK
+862 VMVTSVPNPEKGLAK

-896 NNFSDLVLMAL
+896 NNFSDLVLAAL

-921 IDVPIF
+921 VDVPIF
-927 LPEKDRFKLKVVVS
+927 LSEKDRFKLKVVVS

-959 PVFFDE
+959 PVFFNE

-971 YSDPRSV
+971 YSDLRSV

-1028 FSDYASAR
+1028 FSDYSAAR
-1036 ADIESELARLVDG
+1036 ANIESELARLVDG